1 MTSRPV
7 HRAWT
12 LRCRRAVERCA
23 RLFAVPAENP
33 ELIRSQSAALST
45 QIPLLYFILVTN
57 SVALALTHLHSAPAW
72 MTVWTP
78 GALCGFCIVRL
89 VWWRRIRHIEVDTAT
104 HLRRLR
110 LTLRL
115 VPVLGVLFTAWG
127 FNLYRYGDAYA
138 QAHVAFYMAITVIGC
153 IFCLMHLRGAALMLA
168 AIVILPFA
176 VFFSLTGNLVFM
188 LMAANLLL
196 VWVAMIF
203 VLLVHYR
210 DFARLVESTVTLRLR
225 QAETQR
231 LSDENFRLANLDS
244 LTGLPNRRAFL
255 AHVDSMAAHASG
267 HHAARA
273 RGTRSIVIGLID
285 LDDFKLVNDAY
296 GHSTGDRVLAEVGRR
311 LLDISTN
318 PVFFARLGG
327 DEFGMLL
334 RENLSTDELMA
345 RGRALCRL
353 LQQPY
358 ELGELTLRLTAS
370 VGFAAS
376 PDGPLERPELLF
388 EQADHALYY
397 AKQNAR
403 GEPVIFSHAHESER
417 RRMGLIEQALAHA
430 DLVRELSVAFQP
442 IVELPSHRILGFEA
456 LARWTHERLGQVP
469 PAEFIACAERSNRIL
484 QVSEVL
490 LKKALAE
497 ARRWPDDTWVS
508 FNLSARDIGSP
519 EATQRIAD
527 IVLAS
532 GVPPHRIEMEITE
545 TALVSDFDVASESLR
560 LLKEL
565 GVRIA
570 LDDFGTGF
578 SSLTYVQRLPLDK
591 IKIDRSFV
599 SDIVH
604 NATGQSV
611 VKSIVDLCRNLD
623 LDCVVEGAEDEE
635 QVGILHEL
643 GCRKMQGY
651 LFGRPMAG
659 DAACALLSRETTI
672 QAA

>member
-104 HLRRLR
+104 HLKRLR

-255 AHVDSMAAHASG
+255 AHVDSMAPQASG

-273 RGTRSIVIGLID
+273 RGTRPIVIGLID

-430 DLVRELSVAFQP
+430 DLARELSVAFQP

>member
-7 HRAWT
+7 HRAWI

-57 SVALALTHLHSAPAW
+57 SVALALTHLHSAPMW
-72 MTVWTP
+72 MTVWAP

-89 VWWRRIRHIEVDTAT
+89 FWWRRIRNVEVDTAT

-127 FNLYRYGDAYA
+127 FNLYQYGDAYA

-168 AIVILPFA
+168 AIVILPFV

-255 AHVDSMAAHASG
+255 AHIDSMASAADSNSAIRPKGASP
-267 HHAARA
+267 
-273 RGTRSIVIGLID
+273 IVIGLID

-311 LLDISTN
+311 LLDVSTN

-345 RGRALCRL
+345 RGRVLCRL

-358 ELGELTLRLTAS
+358 ELGDLTLRLTAS

-376 PDGPLERPELLF
+376 DGPVERPELLF

-403 GEPVIFSHAHESER
+403 GEPVIFSHTHESER

-430 DLVRELSVAFQP
+430 DLEHELTVAFQP
-442 IVELPSHRILGFEA
+442 IVELPNHRILGFEA
-456 LARWTHERLGQVP
+456 LARWTHERLGEVP

-484 QVSEVL
+484 VVSEVL

-545 TALVSDFDVASESLR
+545 TALVSDFDLASESLR
-560 LLKEL
+560 LLKQL

-578 SSLTYVQRLPLDK
+578 SSLTYVHRLPLDK

-635 QVGILHEL
+635 QVRILHEL

-651 LFGRPMAG
+651 LFGKPMAG
-659 DAACALLSRETTI
+659 DAACALLSRETI

>member
-1 MTSRPV
+1 
-7 HRAWT
+7 
-12 LRCRRAVERCA
+12 
-23 RLFAVPAENP
+23 VPAENP

-89 VWWRRIRHIEVDTAT
+89 FWWRRIRHVEVDTAT
-104 HLRRLR
+104 QIRRLR

-115 VPVLGVLFTAWG
+115 VPVLGVLFAAWG
-127 FNLYRYGDAYA
+127 LNLYQYGDAYA

-168 AIVILPFA
+168 AIVILPFV
-176 VFFSLTGNLVFM
+176 VFFSLTGKLVFM

-196 VWVAMIF
+196 VWIAMVF

-255 AHVDSMAAHASG
+255 AHIDSMAP
-267 HHAARA
+267 AAGGDSAIRLIGA
-273 RGTRSIVIGLID
+273 NPIVIGLID

-296 GHSTGDRVLAEVGRR
+296 GHSTGDRLLAEVGRR

-358 ELGELTLRLTAS
+358 ELGDLTLRLTAS

-376 PDGPLERPELLF
+376 DGPVERPELLF

-403 GEPVIFSHAHESER
+403 GEPVIFSHTHESER

-430 DLVRELSVAFQP
+430 DLSHELSVAFQP
-442 IVELPSHRILGFEA
+442 IVELPNHRILGFEA
-456 LARWTHERLGQVP
+456 LARWMHERLGEVP

-484 QVSEVL
+484 LVSEVL

-497 ARRWPDDTWVS
+497 AQRWPDGTWVS

-545 TALVSDFDVASESLR
+545 TALVSDFDLASESLR
-560 LLKEL
+560 LLKQL

-578 SSLTYVQRLPLDK
+578 SSLTYVHRLPLDK

-635 QVGILHEL
+635 QVRVLHEL
-643 GCRKMQGY
+643 GCCKMQGY
-651 LFGRPMAG
+651 LFGKPMAG
-659 DAACALLSRETTI
+659 DAACALLGQETV